1 MLDYILLFMI
11 IIIIIIMIATRPKFT
26 DFNLK
31 CQSVVI

>member
-1 MLDYILLFMI
+1 MLDYILLFM